1 MPSIEYSG
9 LKVSGGKVFAIFTL
23 LGALGGAAW
32 TGFTFYQDYLD
43 MKEKITLYTEPD
55 LSQYDEGMAVLKSEI
70 DMILQEITIISDVA
84 RDMRSDMK
92 ADLRQ
97 MNGDIRH
104 ITEIVNDVEDRQK
117 EDNRQLLDEI
127 KLLEESLDLKINK
140 ALNNPLNSMSAK
152 SKQEVIMCDCKTDED
167 CVCRLRQR

>member
-9 LKVSGGKVFAIFTL
+9 MKITGGKVFAIFTL

-55 LSQYDEGMAVLKSEI
+55 LSHYDEQIAVIKSELG
-70 DMILQEITIISDVA
+70 MILEEVGLISEIT
-84 RDMRSDMK
+84 RDMK
-92 ADLRQ
+92 NEIKVQ
-97 MNGDIRH
+97 IREIEQDVRH
-104 ITEIVNDVEDRQK
+104 VTTIVNDTEDRQK
-117 EDNRQLLDEI
+117 EDARELLDEM

-140 ALNNPLNSMSAK
+140 ALNNPLNNMSAK
-152 SKQEVIMCDCKTDED
+152 N
-167 CVCRLRQR
+167 

>member
-9 LKVSGGKVFAIFTL
+9 MKVTGGKVFAIFTL

-70 DMILQEITIISDVA
+70 DMILEEITLVADVA
-84 RDMRSDMK
+84 IDLKNDMK

-117 EDNRQLLDEI
+117 EDNRELLDEL
-127 KLLEESLDLKINK
+127 KLMEQNLDLKINK
-140 ALNNPLNSMSAK
+140 ALNNPLSGMSAK
-152 SKQEVIMCDCKTDED
+152 GQ
-167 CVCRLRQR
+167 

>member
-9 LKVSGGKVFAIFTL
+9 MKVTGGKVFAIFTL

-43 MKEKITLYTEPD
+43 MKEKITMYTEPD
-55 LSQYDEGMAVLKSEI
+55 LSRYDEGMAVLKSEI
-70 DMILQEITIISDVA
+70 DMILEEITLVADVA
-84 RDMRSDMK
+84 KDLKNDMK

-117 EDNRQLLDEI
+117 EDNRELLDEL
-127 KLLEESLDLKINK
+127 KLMEQNLDLKINK
-140 ALNNPLNSMSAK
+140 ALNNPLSGMSAK
-152 SKQEVIMCDCKTDED
+152 GQ
-167 CVCRLRQR
+167 

>member
-9 LKVSGGKVFAIFTL
+9 LKVTGGKVFAIFTL

-70 DMILQEITIISDVA
+70 DMILEEITLVADVA
-84 RDMRSDMK
+84 KDLKNDMK
-92 ADLRQ
+92 SDLRQ

-117 EDNRQLLDEI
+117 EDARELLDEL
-127 KLLEESLDLKINK
+127 KLLEEKLDLKINK
-140 ALNNPLNSMSAK
+140 ALNNPLNNMSAK
-152 SKQEVIMCDCKTDED
+152 VK
-167 CVCRLRQR
+167 

>member
-9 LKVSGGKVFAIFTL
+9 IKVTGGKVFAIFTL

-70 DMILQEITIISDVA
+70 DMILEEITLVADVA
-84 RDMRSDMK
+84 KDLKNDMK

-117 EDNRQLLDEI
+117 EDARELLDEL
-127 KLLEESLDLKINK
+127 KLLEEKLDLKINK
-140 ALNNPLNSMSAK
+140 ALNNPLNNMSAK
-152 SKQEVIMCDCKTDED
+152 VK
-167 CVCRLRQR
+167 

>member
-1 MPSIEYSG
+1 
-9 LKVSGGKVFAIFTL
+9 
-23 LGALGGAAW
+23 
-32 TGFTFYQDYLD
+32 
-43 MKEKITLYTEPD
+43 
-55 LSQYDEGMAVLKSEI
+55 
-70 DMILQEITIISDVA
+70 MILQEITIISDVA

-117 EDNRQLLDEI
+117 EDARELLDEM

-140 ALNNPLNSMSAK
+140 ALNNPLSGMSAK
-152 SKQEVIMCDCKTDED
+152 N
-167 CVCRLRQR
+167 

>member
-1 MPSIEYSG
+1 
-9 LKVSGGKVFAIFTL
+9 
-23 LGALGGAAW
+23 
-32 TGFTFYQDYLD
+32 

-97 MNGDIRH
+97 QSGDIRH

-117 EDNRQLLDEI
+117 EDARELLNEM

-140 ALNNPLNSMSAK
+140 ALNNPLSGMSAK
-152 SKQEVIMCDCKTDED
+152 TK
-167 CVCRLRQR
+167 

>member
-9 LKVSGGKVFAIFTL
+9 MKVSGGKAFAILTL
-23 LGALGGAAW
+23 LGALGSAAW
-32 TGFTFYQDYLD
+32 AVFEFWKNYQDLQQ
-43 MKEKITLYTEPD
+43 KVLEYTAPD
-55 LSQYDEGMAVLKSEI
+55 LSHYDEQLAVLKSEI
-70 DMILQEITIISDVA
+70 DMILDEITIVADVA
-84 RDMRSDMK
+84 KDLKNDMK

-117 EDNRQLLDEI
+117 EDARELLDEL
-127 KLLEESLDLKINK
+127 KLVEDSLDLKLNK

-152 SKQEVIMCDCKTDED
+152 N
-167 CVCRLRQR
+167 

>member
-9 LKVSGGKVFAIFTL
+9 MKVTGGKVFAIFTL

-43 MKEKITLYTEPD
+43 MKEKITLYTAPD

-70 DMILQEITIISDVA
+70 DMILEEITLVADVA
-84 RDMRSDMK
+84 KDLKNDMK

-117 EDNRQLLDEI
+117 EDNRELLDELKI
-127 KLLEESLDLKINK
+127 MEQNLDLKINK
-140 ALNNPLNSMSAK
+140 ALNNPLSGMSAK
-152 SKQEVIMCDCKTDED
+152 GQ
-167 CVCRLRQR
+167 

>member
-9 LKVSGGKVFAIFTL
+9 LKISGGKVFAIFTL

-117 EDNRQLLDEI
+117 EDARELLDEM
-127 KLLEESLDLKINK
+127 KLLEESLDLKSNK

-152 SKQEVIMCDCKTDED
+152 SK
-167 CVCRLRQR
+167 